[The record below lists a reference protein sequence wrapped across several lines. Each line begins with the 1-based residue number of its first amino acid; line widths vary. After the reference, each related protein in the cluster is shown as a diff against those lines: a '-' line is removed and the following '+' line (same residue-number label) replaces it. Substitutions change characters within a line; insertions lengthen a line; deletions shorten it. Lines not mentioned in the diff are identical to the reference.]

1 MHALARGLIAAAL
14 TFAFAPLA
22 WPQSWPAKPIRMIV
36 NTAAGAGPDAVARI
50 YAPRLGEAL
59 GQPIVIENRQGA
71 AGSGSI
77 GIEAVARSA
86 PDGYTLLNAPGST
99 IVLGPNLYK
108 YGVEVAR
115 DLEPVAPTVRAAA
128 FLVVRPGLPVHSL
141 AELIA
146 YARANP
152 GKLTFGTPG
161 SGTAPHIGAVMLMRT
176 AKIQA
181 THVPY
186 KGVAQALA
194 DLMGERIDFMF
205 DPGPAV
211 PQIKAGKARLL
222 AVVDAA
228 RSPIFPDTPTMAEAG
243 TDVNVVIVSGVFAPA
258 GTPRDI
264 VSRLNREIGRVLQTA
279 EVRAALAAL
288 GNEAVT
294 ASPEEFAALMHRDR
308 ERFGVIMREANIRI
322 D

>member
-1 MHALARGLIAAAL
+1 MHPLARCLIAAA
-14 TFAFAPLA
+14 FAFAFASLA
-22 WPQSWPAKPIRMIV
+22 WAQAWPAKPIRLV
-36 NTAAGAGPDAVARI
+36 VSFPPGSGPDAIARI
-50 YAPRLGEAL
+50 YAPQLGEAL
-59 GQPIVIENRQGA
+59 GQTIVVENRAGA
-71 AGSGSI
+71 AGNI
-77 GIEAVARSA
+77 GLETVAKSA
-86 PDGYTLLNAPGST
+86 PDGYTLLNAPGSL
-99 IVLGPNLYK
+99 IVINPHVFKLG
-108 YGVEVAR
+108 VDVAK
-115 DLEPVAPTVRAAA
+115 DLDPVAPTVRAAA
-128 FLVVRPGLPVHSL
+128 FLVVRPGLPVNSL

-146 YARANP
+146 YARAHP
-152 GKLTFGTPG
+152 GRLNFGTPG

-176 AKIQA
+176 ANIQA

-228 RSPIFPDTPTMAEAG
+228 RSPIFPDVPTMAEAG
-243 TDVNVVIVSGVFAPA
+243 TDVNVIIVSGVFAPA
-258 GTPRDI
+258 GTPREI
-264 VSRLNREIGRVLQTA
+264 ISRLNREIGRVLQTA

-288 GNEAVT
+288 GNETVT
-294 ASPEEFAALMHRDR
+294 ASPEEFSALMHRDR
-308 ERFGVIMREANIRI
+308 ERFGAVLREANIRV